1 MRRRL
6 VLCLLTLLPALPAA
20 AQDQETT
27 TTLSLVFQDLYG
39 PNGLV
44 VNSNAVLPDGSTHSG
59 HFNSAFQ
66 SNFTQFNVA
75 LASQLTSLPLP
86 SPASGFT
93 YRFDAATGTFV
104 RSTQSFGP
112 ILSDRAETIG
122 RGRFAFNFN
131 FQYFSFD
138 RLEGLDLARIPS
150 VFRHDDFQ
158 LGGGRADVVA
168 TRNAI
173 DVSVGQWTGALTY
186 GLTDRLDLS
195 LAVPLVRTQLH
206 VISAATIER
215 VGTGEAHEIH
225 FFRDPDAPG
234 GIGDERTFQSGG
246 SASGIGDIIVRLK
259 GSVFR
264 QSTRGL
270 AVGVDLRMPTGD
282 ERNLLGSGAF
292 GAKPFLAYSGSYR
305 RVSPHV
311 NFGYQWNGSS
321 VLAGDP
327 ATGEEADLPDQFLYA
342 VGADVGVTE
351 KFSLTADWLGRW
363 AIDSPRVRQ
372 ESFTAAGP
380 AGMVTLDDIAIDSES
395 FWASSAAVGF
405 KANLYG
411 RLLVDFNLRF
421 TVGTNGL
428 TDRVT
433 PLIGFEYGF

>member
-1 MRRRL
+1 MRRGL
-6 VLCLLTLLPALPAA
+6 VLCLLTLLPALPAD
-20 AQDQETT
+20 AQDQEPT

-44 VNSNAVLPDGSTHSG
+44 VNSNQVLPDGSTHSG

-66 SNFTQFNVA
+66 SNFTQFNIA

-104 RSTQSFGP
+104 RTTQSFGP

-122 RGRFAFNFN
+122 RGRFAFNYN

-158 LGGGRADVVA
+158 LGGGRTDVVA

-173 DVSVGQWTGALTY
+173 DASVGQWTGALSY

-195 LAVPLVRTQLH
+195 VAVPIVHTQLH

-225 FFRDPDAPG
+225 FFRDPDAAG
-234 GIGDERTFQSGG
+234 GIGDERTFQAGG

-264 QSTRGL
+264 QSARGL
-270 AVGVDLRMPTGD
+270 AAGIDLRMPTGD

-292 GAKPFLAYSGSYR
+292 GAKPFVAYSASYR

-321 VLAGDP
+321 MLAGDP

-351 KFSLTADWLGRW
+351 KFSVTADWLGRW

-372 ESFTAAGP
+372 QSFTAAGP

-395 FWASSAAVGF
+395 FWASSAAIGF
-405 KANLYG
+405 KANLHG

>member
-1 MRRRL
+1 
-6 VLCLLTLLPALPAA
+6 LTLLPALPAA
-20 AQDQETT
+20 AQDQEPT

-66 SNFTQFNVA
+66 SNFTQFNIA

-122 RGRFAFNFN
+122 RGRFAFNYN

-150 VFRHDDFQ
+150 IFRHDDFQ
-158 LGGGRADVVA
+158 LGGGRADIVA

-195 LAVPLVRTQLH
+195 LAVPIVHTQLH

-234 GIGDERTFQSGG
+234 GLGNERTFQAGG

-264 QSTRGL
+264 QSARGL
-270 AVGVDLRMPTGD
+270 AAGIDLRMPTGD

-292 GAKPFLAYSGSYR
+292 GAKPFVAYSGSYG

-327 ATGEEADLPDQFLYA
+327 ATDEDADLPDQFLYA
-342 VGADVGVTE
+342 VGADVGVTD

-372 ESFTAAGP
+372 QSFTAAGP
-380 AGMVTLDDIAIDSES
+380 AGTVTLDDIAIDSES

-405 KANLYG
+405 KANLHG

>member
-1 MRRRL
+1 MMRTL
-6 VLCLLTLLPALPAA
+6 FLFLAVVLAALPAA
-20 AQDQETT
+20 AQEQEPTPS
-27 TTLSLVFQDLYG
+27 LSVVFQDLYG

-44 VNSNAVLPDGSTHSG
+44 VNSNQVLPDGSTHSA

-112 ILSDRAETIG
+112 ILTDRAETIG
-122 RGRFAFNFN
+122 RGRFAFNYNYQF
-131 FQYFSFD
+131 FSFD
-138 RLEGLDLARIPS
+138 RLEGLDLSRVPS
-150 VFRHDDFQ
+150 IFTHDDFQ
-158 LGGGRADVVA
+158 LGGGRADIVA

-173 DVSVGQWTGALTY
+173 EASVGQWTGALTY
-186 GLTDRLDLS
+186 GLTDRVDLS
-195 LAVPLVRTQLH
+195 LAVPVVQTRLN

-234 GIGDERTFQSGG
+234 GIGDERTFQAGG
-246 SASGIGDIIVRLK
+246 SASGLGDIIVRVK
-259 GSVFR
+259 GSVLR
-264 QSTRGL
+264 QSARGL
-270 AVGVDLRMPTGD
+270 ALGLDLRMPTGD

-292 GAKPFLAYSGSYR
+292 GAKPFLAYSSTFR
-305 RVSPHV
+305 RISPHV
-311 NFGYQWNGSS
+311 NLGYQWNGSS
-321 VLAGDP
+321 ILAGDP
-327 ATGEEADLPDQFLYA
+327 AEDIDADLPDQVLYA
-342 VGADVGVTE
+342 LGADVGVTE
-351 KFSLTADWLGRW
+351 KFSLTADWLGRY
-363 AIDSPRVRQ
+363 AIDSPRVHRRDFMA
-372 ESFTAAGP
+372 SGP
-380 AGMVTLDDIAIDSES
+380 ATEITLDDIAIDSDS

-405 KANLYG
+405 KANLHG

-421 TVGTNGL
+421 TIGSNGL